1 VASGADTSAVH
12 VFSMGRGPRFCAP
25 RAVAASKGKPHR
37 GIFGCSTEYSLG
49 SFGGSW
55 VFGVSTGSPEKKL
68 EVVGGR
74 ADVPRDPAMAGGAAH
89 SIQDCT
95 PFLAKPNQQGEG
107 TQSPEPALQIP
118 CSPF

>member
-1 VASGADTSAVH
+1 MAVG
-12 VFSMGRGPRFCAP
+12 FLGCR
-25 RAVAASKGKPHR
+25 RARA
-37 GIFGCSTEYSLG
+37 
-49 SFGGSW
+49 
-55 VFGVSTGSPEKKL
+55 GSPEKKF
-68 EVVGGR
+68 EVMGGR

-107 TQSPEPALQIP
+107 TESPEPALQIP